1 MILDSV
7 KHLNRYAGL
16 SAAFG
21 LAIEY
26 LSRNDLTKLEP
37 GRYPIAGD
45 EVYLMIQQ
53 PELKKWE
60 EGHWEGHRRYADIQV
75 VLSGEERIG
84 YAPAETLEPE
94 TEYSEEKVFFSS
106 KTQKQKK
113 RNTRNSVCCCIR
125 ASLRCFSRRTPIA
138 PA

>member
-7 KHLNRYAGL
+7 KHLSRYAGL

-53 PELKKWE
+53 PELKK
-60 EGHWEGHRRYADIQV
+60 
-75 VLSGEERIG
+75 
-84 YAPAETLEPE
+84 
-94 TEYSEEKVFFSS
+94 
-106 KTQKQKK
+106 
-113 RNTRNSVCCCIR
+113 
-125 ASLRCFSRRTPIA
+125 
-138 PA
+138 